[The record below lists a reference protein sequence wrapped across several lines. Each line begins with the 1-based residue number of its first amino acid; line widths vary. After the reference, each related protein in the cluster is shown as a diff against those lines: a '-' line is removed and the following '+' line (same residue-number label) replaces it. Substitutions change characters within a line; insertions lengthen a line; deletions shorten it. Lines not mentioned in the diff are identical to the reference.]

1 MNWFNYFISVE
12 YRDELREHMYDETN
26 YIFTGNPALRVM
38 GFLFVF
44 VWMVPLGFFISLTSI
59 EESLPM
65 SSPGGG
71 MHQKKGKGIFKSFV
85 DKMIEKKEA
94 MYAPKKTRYQY

>member
-1 MNWFNYFISVE
+1 
-12 YRDELREHMYDETN
+12 MYDETN